1 MLIGGAVIIENIF
14 NLPGLGQL
22 ALQALD
28 QRDYPL
34 VSAITLITAVF
45 VMVCNLVVD
54 LSYSWLDPRIRYK

>member
-1 MLIGGAVIIENIF
+1 VIIENIF